1 MSEFTPIEVFDAPDL
16 ARPPLEE
23 LRALPD
29 RCEEFRALIRA
40 SGTVDA
46 FWSRSLVTLPYMR
59 RYGLYE
65 ACWIPAP
72 YVWFTNRVFI
82 VRWTAD
88 DGSTKTLLAEPTD
101 HELGDKTPFFA
112 EEKKRIRRFGP
123 WLENRMVERH
133 ATLLQVLSAAGIAP
147 EEVDYLSFDHLHTQ
161 DVRRLIGTHEPV
173 KELGHSKEP
182 VPAWFP
188 NAKLIVQAA
197 EIAHL
202 DHGIHPFQQR
212 FFQPPD
218 RYDHLPKEKLLVID
232 GDVLLGP
239 GVALMRTPGHTLGNH
254 SLVVNTAERG
264 IFTSSENGISADS
277 YAPRHSKIPG
287 VRKWAKRWGYEVVMN
302 FNTPEYASLQY
313 NSMVKERLVADPVK
327 SAPGFRQTVPSS
339 ELVHHPLAPG
349 IRPTLVHGDL
359 TLGELTRATAP
370 RGEGVAASSA

>member
-1 MSEFTPIEVFDAPDL
+1 
-16 ARPPLEE
+16 
-23 LRALPD
+23 
-29 RCEEFRALIRA
+29 
-40 SGTVDA
+40 
-46 FWSRSLVTLPYMR
+46 
-59 RYGLYE
+59 
-65 ACWIPAP
+65 
-72 YVWFTNRVFI
+72 
-82 VRWTAD
+82 
-88 DGSTKTLLAEPTD
+88 
-101 HELGDKTPFFA
+101 
-112 EEKKRIRRFGP
+112 
-123 WLENRMVERH
+123 MVERH

-173 KELGHSKEP
+173 KELGHAKEP